1 MSFKRRSR
9 QLDNPS
15 PQPPQRSPRTRFFN
29 VISNTPKLVKLVWQ
43 AAPGHLIATTSITL
57 VRGLL
62 PVTELYVTK
71 LVVDLVVANIGQPNI
86 AWGPILGFVAL
97 RFGVSFLSE
106 VANQANAYTLQ
117 VLKDRFSIYA
127 NGVLIRQAVRLDL
140 SHYELPDFHDTLS
153 RAQQSGSDYPVRI
166 LGTLTSL
173 LGQLVSFVSSIALLL
188 SFSPLV
194 MVLLLLTS
202 APALWVS
209 VRYSGRRFWL
219 SRSQTQ
225 AGRRADYLQRV
236 LTQNAFAKEV
246 RLFRLGEYLLGQW
259 RDIRSR
265 FNGQSAHLARRFA
278 SVRGLAGTVA
288 NLGYYGA
295 YGWTIART
303 VQGAITLGDFTM
315 YSGAFAQA
323 QGVLQQILQS
333 IAQTYEYNLY
343 VSQFFEFLDLSP
355 QVVDPPQPKPFPT
368 PIRHGLELRNVTFT
382 YPGAKQPTL
391 KHLNLTVKPG
401 ESIALVGVNGAG
413 KTTLLKLITR
423 LYDPTEGE
431 IAIDGVPLQDIA
443 LEDLRRNIGVIFQD
457 FARYSLTA
465 QDNIGFGDLSRR
477 DDLAQIEEA
486 TANGGATEVIA
497 SLEKGYETILGK
509 IFTGGTDLSGG
520 QWQKIGMARAFM
532 SSAPILILDEPTAA
546 LDAIAES
553 ELFQRFRR
561 LTEGRMTFFVSHRFS
576 TVRMAD
582 RIVVLE
588 RSQIVEVGSHA
599 ELMERDGLYA
609 RMFNLQA
616 SSYRENDTENPLL
629 GVGED

>member
-1 MSFKRRSR
+1 MPSFRRRSR
-9 QLDNPS
+9 RLDNPT
-15 PQPPQRSPRTRFFN
+15 PEPPKRSRRTRFFN

-43 AAPGHLIATTSITL
+43 AAPGYLLASTAVTLI
-57 VRGLL
+57 RGIG

-71 LVVDLVVANIGQPNI
+71 LVVDLVVANIGNPQI
-86 AWGPILGFVAL
+86 AWFPIFGLVGL
-97 RFGVSFLSE
+97 RFGLSVVSE

-117 VLKDRFSIYA
+117 VLKDRFSLHA
-127 NGVLIRQAVRLDL
+127 NGVLVRQAIRLDL
-140 SHYELPDFHDTLS
+140 SHYELPEFHDTLS

-166 LGTLTSL
+166 LGTLTGL
-173 LGQLVSFVSSIALLL
+173 LGQSVSFVSSIALLL

-209 VRYSGRRFWL
+209 VNYSGRRFWL

-246 RLFRLGEYLLGQW
+246 RLFRLGEYLLQQW
-259 RDIRSR
+259 RDIRSE
-265 FNGQSAHLARRFA
+265 FNNQSASLARRFA
-278 SVRGLAGTVA
+278 SVRGWAGTVA
-288 NLGYYGA
+288 NFGYYGA

-323 QGVLQQILQS
+323 QSVLQQILQS

-343 VSQFFEFLDLSP
+343 VSQYFEFLDLSP
-355 QVVDPPQPKPFPT
+355 QVVDPPDPKPFPN
-368 PIRHGLELRNVTFT
+368 PIRRGLELRDVTFT

-391 KHLNLTVKPG
+391 QQLNLTVKPG
-401 ESIALVGVNGAG
+401 ESVALVGVNGAG

-431 IAIDGVPLQDIA
+431 IAIDGMSLNAIA
-443 LEDLRRNIGVIFQD
+443 LEDLRQNIGVIFQD

-477 DDLAQIEEA
+477 DDLASIDKA
-486 TANGGATEVIA
+486 TADGGATEVIE
-497 SLEKGYETILGK
+497 SLDQGYETILGK
-509 IFTGGTDLSGG
+509 IFNGGTDLSGG

-532 SSAPILILDEPTAA
+532 SSTPILILDEPTAA

-561 LTEGRMTFFVSHRFS
+561 LTTGKMTFFVSHRFS

-582 RIVVLE
+582 RIVVLDNS
-588 RSQIVEVGSHA
+588 RIIEVGSHA
-599 ELMERDGLYA
+599 ELMAAGGLYA
-609 RMFNLQA
+609 KMFNLQA
-616 SSYRENDTENPLL
+616 ASYI
-629 GVGED
+629 GEAER